1 MKVANVVPY
10 QFIITVRSGALGLLM
25 RLSDWEIGA
34 TLEAAADMKINARE
48 RLIVALDVPSADD
61 AKNLVAQLDGVVS
74 FFKVGL
80 ELYTAAGP
88 EFMRWLVAQQKK
100 VFLDLKFL
108 DIEQTVRRAAE
119 QAASLGATFLTVHE
133 GGKAVSSAV
142 EGCRGSDLKILAVTV
157 LTSWDAGDLKEMGIN
172 LSVEELV
179 LHRARKALAAGAH
192 GVIASGQEA
201 AALREQL
208 GREQV
213 GPARNAFLIV
223 TPGIRPSGSS
233 ADEQK
238 RAVTPAEAI
247 RAGADYLVVGRPI
260 TRAPNPKD
268 AALRI
273 IEEMQ
278 GAFDSLGD

>member
-1 MKVANVVPY
+1 MKK
-10 QFIITVRSGALGLLM
+10 S
-25 RLSDWEIGA
+25 
-34 TLEAAADMKINARE
+34 INAAE
-48 RLIVALDVPSADD
+48 RLIVALDVPSADN
-61 AKNLVAQLDGVVS
+61 AKQLVSQLDGVVS

-80 ELYTAAGP
+80 ELYTTAGP
-88 EFMRWLVAQQKK
+88 EFVRWLVAQEKK

-108 DIEQTVRRAAE
+108 DIGETVRRATRE
-119 QAASLGATFLTVHE
+119 AARLGASFLTVHE
-133 GGKAVSSAV
+133 SGLTVAAAVQGCQGK
-142 EGCRGSDLKILAVTV
+142 DLKILAVTV
-157 LTSWDAGDLKEMGIN
+157 LTSMDAGDLHDMGIHC
-172 LSVEELV
+172 SVEELV
-179 LHRARKALAAGAH
+179 LRRARKALAAGAH

-201 AALREQL
+201 ASLREQL
-208 GREQV
+208 GKD
-213 GPARNAFLIV
+213 FLIV
-223 TPGIRPSGSS
+223 SPGIRPSGAS

-278 GAFDSLGD
+278 KAFEALGS

>member
-1 MKVANVVPY
+1 VA
-10 QFIITVRSGALGLLM
+10 
-25 RLSDWEIGA
+25 
-34 TLEAAADMKINARE
+34 
-48 RLIVALDVPSADD
+48 
-61 AKNLVAQLDGVVS
+61 S

-88 EFMRWLVAQQKK
+88 EFVKWLIAQQKK

-108 DIEQTVRRAAE
+108 DIEQTVRRATE
-119 QAASLGATFLTVHE
+119 RAARLGATFLTVHE
-133 GGKAVSSAV
+133 GGKTVAAAM
-142 EGCRGSDLKILAVTV
+142 EGCRGTDLKILAVTV

-201 AALREQL
+201 ATLRGNL
-208 GREQV
+208 GKDFV
-213 GPARNAFLIV
+213 IV
-223 TPGIRPSGSS
+223 TPGIRPSGAS

-238 RAVTPAEAI
+238 RAATPAEAI

-260 TRAPNPKD
+260 TQTANPRD

-278 GAFDSLGD
+278 RAFDSLAA